1 MKKIILSLLIFNL
14 SFLYTNAQSVDTIAS
29 TDVHTILST
38 CNFNKTII
46 DGRDSVMF
54 HSGHLKNAINIDAFG
69 LDVSTLLQQHL
80 NTDTIVIYCSN
91 QTRSERLVEELQAL
105 HYNGHIIYMKDGL
118 TGWRKQNLPL
128 VNNQ

>member
-1 MKKIILSLLIFNL
+1 MEKIILSLLIFNL

-29 TDVHTILST
+29 TDVYTILST

-46 DGRDSVMF
+46 DGRDSFMF

-69 LDVSTLLQQHL
+69 LDVSTLLQHHL
-80 NTDTIVIYCSN
+80 NTDTLVIYCSN
-91 QTRSERLVEELQAL
+91 QTRSKRLIEEFQAL
-105 HYNGHIIYMKDGL
+105 HYTGHIIYMKDGL